1 MIKYPY
7 GIRKEGNKFVL
18 EVKVYGLID
27 TTYSSES
34 LELLIDF
41 YNNNKNGLN
50 KREIILPLLYL
61 YT

>member
-18 EVKVYGLID
+18 YVKVYGLID
-27 TTYSSES
+27 TTYSSKS

-41 YNNNKNGLN
+41 YNNNK
-50 KREIILPLLYL
+50 KMV
-61 YT
+61 